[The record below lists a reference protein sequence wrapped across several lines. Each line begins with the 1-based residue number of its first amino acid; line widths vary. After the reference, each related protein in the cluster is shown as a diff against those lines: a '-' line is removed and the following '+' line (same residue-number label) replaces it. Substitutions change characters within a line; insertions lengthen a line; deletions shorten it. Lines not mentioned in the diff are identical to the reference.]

1 MCGVLGLVDEGTRDD
16 LGKIAAELLR
26 AEAGLEPGLAL
37 EMSLLEQH
45 YLEGLGLGRARPR
58 GVASK
63 RRVALAPRLGRG
75 SAVKRLTIEH
85 G

>member
-1 MCGVLGLVDEGTRDD
+1 MCGVLGLAYEGTRDD

-26 AEAGLEPGLAL
+26 AEAGLEPRLAL

-45 YLEGLGLGRARPR
+45 YLEGLDIGRTLPR

-63 RRVALAPRLGRG
+63 RRVAVGPRLGRG
-75 SAVKRLTIEH
+75 AR
-85 G
+85 